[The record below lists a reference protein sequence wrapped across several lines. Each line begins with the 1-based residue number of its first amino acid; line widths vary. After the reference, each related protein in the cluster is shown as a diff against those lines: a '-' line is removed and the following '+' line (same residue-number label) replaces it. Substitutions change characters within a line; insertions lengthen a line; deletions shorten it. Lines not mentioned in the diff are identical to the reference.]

1 MSIHIRIDRRYI
13 QIDERTCA
21 AGRDW
26 TSLIGST
33 LCNACY
39 VRFKERGTLERKRN
53 TPLPPGSKS
62 CSYEACM
69 RPKHS
74 RRFVQVG
81 AKTTAGGK
89 DWGALVGKVLCD
101 ACYTRFK
108 DTGSLGRLRPQYLG
122 REPKGG
128 EGVLR
133 RGKQLLG
140 GTVGQRGAARAGE
153 EVGAERCNGGGR
165 DGAGAEV
172 RAQDDVGLDDRV
184 GRGVSGAGKGP
195 DRSRGG
201 VKVPCR
207 SEGVEANLGE
217 GRLGANPRKRS
228 KVEA

>member
-1 MSIHIRIDRRYI
+1 MFSWLNDIGRRYI

-53 TPLPPGSKS
+53 TPLPHGSKS

-74 RRFVQVG
+74 RRFVQVD
-81 AKTTAGGK
+81 AKTTAGGR

-108 DTGSLGRLRPQYLG
+108 DTGSLGKLRPQYLG
-122 REPKGG
+122 REPKG
-128 EGVLR
+128 EG
-133 RGKQLLG
+133 GIF
-140 GTVGQRGAARAGE
+140 QRGDHRLGETGWQRGPARAGG
-153 EVGAERCNGGGR
+153 EVDAERCAGSGR
-165 DGAGAEV
+165 GGAGAEV
-172 RAQDDVGLDDRV
+172 RAQDDVCLDDR
-184 GRGVSGAGKGP
+184 GARGVSGAGK
-195 DRSRGG
+195 RSDI
-201 VKVPCR
+201 
-207 SEGVEANLGE
+207 GE
-217 GRLGANPRKRS
+217 VNMGAMPRKRS